1 METLVLETKLRS
13 LVRDISL
20 NTMEERT
27 LEMNST
33 NLRMLL
39 LGTIFFLGHLLN
51 WPLIMGT

>member
-1 METLVLETKLRS
+1 METLVLETKLKS